1 MELMAFWR
9 FIAEF
14 DQAYDF
20 HRKKVMKKYGL
31 TAMEVDVLL
40 FIANN
45 PTLNTSADIVRFRK
59 IAKSHVS
66 LAVNSLSKK
75 GYIRKYSDDNNRK
88 RIHLEPTAE
97 AEEVIAYGR
106 AEQAEFAAVI
116 NHGTTEEDRKQFR
129 QYMLQISRNLQE
141 EYSLKEKSDRG

>member
-1 MELMAFWR
+1 MDLMLFWR

-20 HRKKVMKKYGL
+20 HRKKVMKKYDL

-45 PTLNTSADIVRFRK
+45 PTLNTSSDIVRLRK

-75 GYIRKYSDDNNRK
+75 GYIRKQCDEKNKK

-97 AEEVIAYGR
+97 AEEIIAYGR
-106 AEQAEFAAVI
+106 AEQAEFAQVI
-116 NHGTTEEDRKQFR
+116 KHGTTEEDRKQFKE
-129 QYMLQISRNLQE
+129 YMLQISRNLKE
-141 EYSLKEKSDRG
+141 EYELKEKM

>member
-1 MELMAFWR
+1 MDLMAFWK

-20 HRKKVMKKYGL
+20 HRKKVMKKYNL

-45 PTLNTSADIVRFRK
+45 PALNTSADIVRFRK

-66 LAVNSLSKK
+66 LAVNSLSQK
-75 GYIRKYSDDNNRK
+75 GYVSKCSDESNRK
-88 RIHLEPTAE
+88 KIRLEPTAG
-97 AEEVIAYGR
+97 AGEVIAYGR
-106 AEQAEFAAVI
+106 AQQAEFAAVI
-116 NHGTTEEDRKQFR
+116 QRGTTEEERRQFR
-129 QYMLQISRNLQE
+129 QYMLQIAGNLQE
-141 EYSLKEKSDRG
+141 EYKFTE